1 MFSGGRERLHWAQM
15 GVNELML
22 ICEMTNL
29 QRFRYPDFVGLLIAL
44 ELQDCYEL
52 DLLDLYSPLRLQFSN
67 KKLVPPNILN
77 VLSKFASR
85 N

>member
-44 ELQDCYEL
+44 ELQD
-52 DLLDLYSPLRLQFSN
+52 
-67 KKLVPPNILN
+67 
-77 VLSKFASR
+77 
-85 N
+85 